1 VKWIALVLAAGCAGT
16 MGEIVTDTGALSEA
30 TGVPDI
36 RAVAELGGGDV
47 SLTSDVSV
55 PAGDGV
61 ATVGEALWVRG
72 SNFGRRPTVTVA
84 GRPAA
89 VLARTADGGLVVR
102 VPPASPAGAQTVVV
116 ANDQGHAEF
125 GLTVR
130 RLVATLAPAGGRLEL
145 ADLALEGPRLRGGV
159 PASGQMLRVGS
170 DGRAA
175 YVLDAVSAK
184 LTVFELAAP
193 QGPRAVFTL
202 DLAAK
207 GPADPVIAFSASGQS
222 STLMIVRSSD
232 LMLLDATSALHP
244 VRSQP
249 RPLPA
254 AIRRGGVAAAALSPD
269 GRVAAI
275 GVQEGN
281 RVALLDLR
289 QPGTA
294 SIAADLAIASDARV
308 PVVVDLAFAP
318 DGRTLWVALGDT
330 PKSRAVGPQPTE
342 IVAVRI
348 GPVPATGGAP
358 AMTVARRVRIDEA
371 EAPVRLNTGRAIPL
385 ASGASIRLPPE
396 RATVYLTALG
406 HGGIAT
412 VFRLGAEDR
421 ATPFVEVPGNAG
433 AADLSPD
440 GRWLL
445 VPVVRTTGRLAI
457 VAAPA
462 DGRPGER
469 QTLDLGPVPLPDRS
483 SGDSRGGTSAVP
495 SVAAQP

>member
-1 VKWIALVLAAGCAGT
+1 
-16 MGEIVTDTGALSEA
+16 MGEIVTDTGDLSEA
-30 TGVPDI
+30 TGAPDI
-36 RAVAELGGGDV
+36 QGIAELGGGDV
-47 SLTSDVSV
+47 SLTSAVSAS
-55 PAGDGV
+55 PGDGV

-72 SNFGRRPTVTVA
+72 SSFGRRPTVTIA

-89 VLARTADGGLVVR
+89 VLARTTDGGLLVR
-102 VPPASPAGAQTVVV
+102 VPPAADAGAQSVVV
-116 ANDQGHAEF
+116 ANDQGHSEF

-130 RLVATLAPAGGRLEL
+130 RLIAALAPDGGRLEL
-145 ADLALEGPRLRGGV
+145 ADLALEGPRATGGV
-159 PASGQMLRVGS
+159 PASGQMLRVGA

-175 YVLDAVSAK
+175 YVLDAGTAK
-184 LTVFELAAP
+184 LTVFELAAR
-193 QGPRAVFTL
+193 QGPRAVFSL

-207 GPADPVIAFSASGQS
+207 GAADRVIAFAASGQYP
-222 STLMIVRSSD
+222 TLMIVRSRD
-232 LMLLDATSALHP
+232 LTLLDTTSALHP

-254 AIRRGGVAAAALSPD
+254 AIHSGGVAAAALSPD

-275 GVQEGN
+275 GVQDGN
-281 RVALLDLR
+281 RVTLVDLR
-289 QPGTA
+289 QPGIA
-294 SIAADLAIASDARV
+294 SIVADLAIAPEARV

-318 DGRTLWVALGDT
+318 DGGTLWVVLGDT
-330 PKSRAVGPQPTE
+330 PKSLAVGPQPTE

-348 GPVPATGGAP
+348 GPPGASGGAP
-358 AMTVARRVRIDEA
+358 TMTVARRVRIEEA

-396 RATVYLTALG
+396 RATVYLTARG
-406 HGGIAT
+406 HTGTAT

-421 ATPFVEVPGNAG
+421 ATPFIEVPGSAG

-445 VPVVRTTGRLAI
+445 VPIVRATGRLAI

-462 DGRPGER
+462 DDRPGER
-469 QTLDLGPVPLPDRS
+469 QTLDLGPAPVMARP
-483 SGDSRGGTSAVP
+483 SGGMSTPPA
-495 SVAAQP
+495 VAAQP